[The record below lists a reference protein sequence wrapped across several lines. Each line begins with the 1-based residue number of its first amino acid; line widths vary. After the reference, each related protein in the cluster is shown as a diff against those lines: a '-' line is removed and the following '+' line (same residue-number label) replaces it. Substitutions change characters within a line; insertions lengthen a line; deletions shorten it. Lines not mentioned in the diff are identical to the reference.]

1 MYGNIYLTIY
11 KFDFVYTFLFMAIIF
26 LVVSLLLA
34 SLFYL
39 ISLFLYDNV
48 YDYTGVSFECG
59 FDPSSDMT
67 IRPFYVIRYFIIGLI
82 FLIFDLELVLFLPF
96 ILSSSTLP
104 ALCYLF
110 FFFLLFIVIWTFYLE
125 YSENV
130 FYFGG

>member
-1 MYGNIYLTIY
+1 MSGNMNLIVY
-11 KFDFVYTFLFMAIIF
+11 KFDLVYTFLLMSIIF
-26 LVVSLLLA
+26 LVVSLILA

-59 FDPSSDMT
+59 FDPSSDIT
-67 IRPFYVIRYFIIGLI
+67 IRPFYVIRYFIIGLV
-82 FLIFDLELVLFLPF
+82 FLVFDLELVLFLPF

-104 ALCYLF
+104 AICTLC
-110 FFFLLFIVIWTFYLE
+110 FFFLLFVVVWTFYLE

-130 FYFGG
+130 FYFSG